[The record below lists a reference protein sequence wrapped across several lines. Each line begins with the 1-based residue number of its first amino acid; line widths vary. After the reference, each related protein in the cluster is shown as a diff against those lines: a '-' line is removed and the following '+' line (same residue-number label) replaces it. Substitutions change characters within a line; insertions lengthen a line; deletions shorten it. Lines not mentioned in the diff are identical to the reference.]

1 MPIIKT
7 VQEGCKAA
15 AAVYVTTI
23 QPNTG
28 HLGSETIRG
37 LVTDCSMRS
46 LVQRGRHRIPGS
58 KVAQS
63 HRATLQQRARRQ
75 KNRSLATPSRVFLKI
90 FLALKSAEPDH
101 PGSSGEPDRTH
112 QRRSADRRPANS
124 AEIRSGKSDT
134 EPFSPAQP
142 DAAWS
147 DASAS
152 ASASAQAEPLESMGL
167 LINAAT
173 RGGH

>member
-1 MPIIKT
+1 MMPVIKT

-63 HRATLQQRARRQ
+63 HKGYSSATRAATDKTGVRNTVSRFFKNIPRFKKRRAR
-75 KNRSLATPSRVFLKI
+75 PSRKL
-90 FLALKSAEPDH
+90 
-101 PGSSGEPDRTH
+101 GGT
-112 QRRSADRRPANS
+112 RPHTS
-124 AEIRSGKSDT
+124 ETLS
-134 EPFSPAQP
+134 
-142 DAAWS
+142 
-147 DASAS
+147 
-152 ASASAQAEPLESMGL
+152 
-167 LINAAT
+167 
-173 RGGH
+173 

>member
-1 MPIIKT
+1 MMPVIKT

-63 HRATLQQRARRQ
+63 HKATLQQHARRPTKQ
-75 KNRSLATPSRVFLKI
+75 ECATPSRVF
-90 FLALKSAEPDH
+90 
-101 PGSSGEPDRTH
+101 
-112 QRRSADRRPANS
+112 
-124 AEIRSGKSDT
+124 
-134 EPFSPAQP
+134 
-142 DAAWS
+142 
-147 DASAS
+147 
-152 ASASAQAEPLESMGL
+152 
-167 LINAAT
+167 
-173 RGGH
+173 